1 MKPLIVILFALLL
14 PDNSFYDIK
23 IPNVS
28 GNTISFSQFK
38 GKKVLIVNTA
48 STSKYKRQIES
59 LQQLYAKYKDS
70 LTVIIFPSNSFS
82 NEPLSNAAIADSMK
96 ARGYTFIV
104 AAKSDVKG
112 NNLNP
117 VFQYLFD
124 KQKNGRI
131 SITINEDFKKVLLD
145 KNGMVQGIFASQL
158 DPMDSLMQKTILA
171 PAR

>member
-1 MKPLIVILFALLL
+1 M
-14 PDNSFYDIK
+14 
-23 IPNVS
+23 
-28 GNTISFSQFK
+28 
-38 GKKVLIVNTA
+38 
-48 STSKYKRQIES
+48 
-59 LQQLYAKYKDS
+59 
-70 LTVIIFPSNSFS
+70 
-82 NEPLSNAAIADSMK
+82 
-96 ARGYTFIV
+96 V

-158 DPMDSLMQKTILA
+158 DPMDSLLQKTILA
-171 PAR
+171 PSR